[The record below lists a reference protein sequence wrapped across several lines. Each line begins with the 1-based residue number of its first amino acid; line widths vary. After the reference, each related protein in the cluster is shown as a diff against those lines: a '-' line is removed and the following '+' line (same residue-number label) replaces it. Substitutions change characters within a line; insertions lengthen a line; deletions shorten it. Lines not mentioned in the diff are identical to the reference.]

1 MYEHEM
7 AFARGLADRA
17 AEIAMGLFLG
27 EGLEIRRKPDMTLV
41 THADMSVERALREQI
56 EAAFPGDRILGE
68 EEGGSHDPSGR
79 VWILDPIDGTAN
91 FARGIPVWA
100 TLIALQVDG
109 VGVLGLANAP
119 ALGERYDAVRDQGAS
134 FNGRPCRVSEITAVS
149 EAQFIYQE
157 LQDLTAGRYRDA
169 VLGLARDSWRD
180 RGFGDFWSHMLV
192 ARGAAEV
199 VLEPELKVWDYAAL
213 QVIVEEAGGRVS
225 TFDGGPLEHG
235 GSMLTTNGLL
245 HDEVLRRLARAG

>member
-1 MYEHEM
+1 MYEVEV

-17 AEIAMGLFLG
+17 GEIAMGQFLG
-27 EGLEIRRKPDMTLV
+27 EGLEVRRKADLSLV
-41 THADMSVERALREQI
+41 TLADTSVERALREQI

-68 EEGGSHDPSGR
+68 EEGGSHEAEGR
-79 VWILDPIDGTAN
+79 VWILDPVDGTAN
-91 FARGIPVWA
+91 FARRIPVWG

-109 VGVLGLANAP
+109 VSVLGLANAP
-119 ALGERYDAVRDQGAS
+119 ALGERYEAVLGQGAS
-134 FNGRPCRVSEITAVS
+134 FNGQPCHVSEISVLS
-149 EAQFIYQE
+149 DAQVVYQE
-157 LQDLTAGRYRDA
+157 LKDLTGGRYRDA
-169 VLGLARDSWRD
+169 VLELARASWRD

-199 VLEPELKVWDYAAL
+199 VLEPELWTWDYAAV

-225 TFDGGPLEHG
+225 TFEGGPLEHG

-245 HDEVLRRLARAG
+245 HDEVLRRLASAG

>member
-1 MYEHEM
+1 M

-27 EGLEIRRKPDMTLV
+27 EGLEVRRKADLTLV
-41 THADMSVERALREQI
+41 TMADTTIERELREQI
-56 EAAFPGDRILGE
+56 QAAFPDDRVLGE

-109 VGVLGLANAP
+109 SGVLGLASAP
-119 ALGERYDAVRDQGAS
+119 ALGERFEGVTGQGAS
-134 FNGRPCRVSEITAVS
+134 FIGRPCRVSEISSLAD
-149 EAQFIYQE
+149 AQIVYQE
-157 LQDLTAGRYRDA
+157 LQHLTGGRYRDA

-199 VLEPELKVWDYAAL
+199 VLEPDLSVWDFAAL
-213 QVIVEEAGGRVS
+213 QVIVQEAGGRVS
-225 TFDGGPLEHG
+225 TFEGGPLVHG
-235 GSMLTTNGLL
+235 GIMLTTNGLL
-245 HDEVLRRLARAG
+245 HDEVLRRLASA